1 MEPYGFQRRFIAEM
15 KRHRLS
21 GRGAAMNKNN
31 KNEQVGAEN
40 PPEFRYASPAER
52 AVNGGARQVKSGQ
65 WDFDEFVRRA
75 LEILAALQQR
85 RNIKRP

>member
-40 PPEFRYASPAER
+40 PA
-52 AVNGGARQVKSGQ
+52 
-65 WDFDEFVRRA
+65 
-75 LEILAALQQR
+75 
-85 RNIKRP
+85 